1 MKYFLYV
8 MLFLLYACESTNM
21 PKDIS
26 KNKNKKNKNI
36 QMKITTEP
44 SMKVKK

>member
-1 MKYFLYV
+1 MKYCIFV

-21 PKDIS
+21 SNDI
-26 KNKNKKNKNI
+26 KKNKKNKNI

>member
-21 PKDIS
+21 SKDIS
-26 KNKNKKNKNI
+26 KNKKNKNI
-36 QMKITTEP
+36 QMKVTTEP
-44 SMKVKK
+44 SIKVKK